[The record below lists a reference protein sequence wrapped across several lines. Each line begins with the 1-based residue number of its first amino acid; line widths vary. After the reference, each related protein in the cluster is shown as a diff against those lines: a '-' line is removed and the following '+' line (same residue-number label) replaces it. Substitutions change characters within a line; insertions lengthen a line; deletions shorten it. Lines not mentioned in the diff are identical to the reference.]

1 MYDNSMI
8 VGEEFKNVVRSGE
21 VIGYQLGMRLPYYR
35 GIVLSLVGKTDL
47 SVDGETIPREA
58 MSVTVGGKTFPL
70 ALLEDEPYAKWEF
83 GEIGI
88 LTVQKQGGLA
98 PGKHTLNLRQHLKIS
113 YVPTGF
119 SGEDSKELELAA

>member
-8 VGEEFKNVVRSGE
+8 VGEQFKNVVQGGE

-47 SVDGETIPREA
+47 CVDGDAVPQDALT
-58 MSVTVGGKTFPL
+58 VTVGGKAFPL
-70 ALLEDEPYAKWEF
+70 ARLEDEPFAKWEF
-83 GEIGI
+83 GEVGI
-88 LTVQKQGGLA
+88 LTVRKQGGLA
-98 PGKHTLNLRQHLKIS
+98 PGKHTVNLRQHLKIS

-119 SGEDSKELELAA
+119 SGEDTKELVIPA